1 MDKKENYSPVEKYAD
16 NKPNRTEKQST
27 KFIPKEL
34 LIATNIEN
42 LKCILTTGLIC
53 PKEGYKKY
61 YKDPGFFS
69 PGHVPIFIDNVPPYI
84 LSECRDEEDKD
95 IYNTIIALDLSW
107 DNLIPS
113 SVRDFVNNKGKQV
126 KGQLDNDA
134 PVSMVFFE
142 GVIPVS
148 AIKTIYFRA
157 KEEKSEF
164 LGTKYG
170 NFNPK
175 FFSLKVNFKLFD
187 DSRPSD
193 VPIFPGDSTAA
204 IKIDSNYLTIS
215 GAEKRIP
222 DHKDYLESDA
232 RGGVISLLMHSLPP
246 LPESENLIK
255 NVVNESSG
263 VNTDL
268 QVLPKQLEI
277 INNWIWKRR
286 PLSTDDVDKILL
298 WHLLNLLS
306 PLDPHKGITA
316 SQFLAILQNKFETSE
331 DLRKHPKSSYQE
343 LKDRFKKRFDQISDA
358 VNQIINPDDLFQD
371 SSIKSRVLRGLL
383 LFLMYKK
390 GIYSFRKNKDLI
402 KSWQITPADTLFA
415 HILYAAWRGWKQ
427 IDQDLRPKDKVD
439 IYSLCTFMSNW
450 HNKHYSEQHYVFASD
465 ASFKIS
471 GNCSPWEKDMLLK
484 ADWNKHRKLREYAI
498 DLAKKRDW
506 QSIQLKIKAGSNKLS
521 ELKFSK
527 NGDVALTLLGSLSI
541 KETIDK
547 EGFMDS
553 LKQIELTDE
562 EKKNFQKIFE
572 S

>member
-1 MDKKENYSPVEKYAD
+1 VNKKETNSQVEKYAD
-16 NKPNRTEKQST
+16 NKPIQTERQST

-42 LKCILTTGLIC
+42 LKSILTTGLIC

-69 PGHVPIFIDNVPPYI
+69 PGHVPIFIDNVPSYI

-107 DNLIPS
+107 DNLIPNI
-113 SVRDFVNNKGKQV
+113 RGFVNNKGEQV
-126 KGQLDNDA
+126 KGQLDNNA
-134 PVSMVFFE
+134 SVSMVFFE

-157 KEEKSEF
+157 KEEKDKF
-164 LGTKYG
+164 LGIDYG
-170 NFNPK
+170 NFNPNI
-175 FFSLKVNFKLFD
+175 FSLRVNRKLFADSRSSDAQMFPD
-187 DSRPSD
+187 DS
-193 VPIFPGDSTAA
+193 IHF
-204 IKIDSNYLTIS
+204 TIS
-215 GAEKRIP
+215 DTEKQIP
-222 DHKDYLESDA
+222 YHKDYLESDA

-255 NVVNESSG
+255 NVVNESSL
-263 VNTDL
+263 VNADL

-277 INNWIWKRR
+277 INNWIWKR
-286 PLSTDDVDKILL
+286 PLFTDDVDKILL

-306 PLDPHKGITA
+306 PMDPHKGITA
-316 SQFLAILQNKFETSE
+316 SHFLASLQDKLETSE
-331 DLRKHPKSSYQE
+331 DLQKYPKPSYQE

-358 VNQIINPDDLFQD
+358 VNHIKDPDDLFQD

-383 LFLMYKK
+383 LFLLHKKDMYN
-390 GIYSFRKNKDLI
+390 FQKNKDLI
-402 KSWQITPADTLFA
+402 KSWQIIPADTLFA
-415 HILYAAWRGWKQ
+415 HIMYAAWRGWKQ
-427 IDQDLRPKDKVD
+427 IDQDLRPKDKVE

-450 HNKHYSEQHYVFASD
+450 HNKHYSAQRYIFVSD
-465 ASFKIS
+465 ASFKIL

-484 ADWNKHRKLREYAI
+484 ADWNKHRKLRECAI

-506 QSIQLKIKAGSNKLS
+506 RSIQLKIKAESNKLS

-527 NGDVALTLLGSLSI
+527 NGDVALTLLGSLSV

-553 LKQIELTDE
+553 LKQSELTDE
-562 EKKNFQKIFE
+562 EKKDFQKIFGY
-572 S
+572 

>member
-1 MDKKENYSPVEKYAD
+1 MDKKETNSPVERYAD
-16 NKPNRTEKQST
+16 NNPIQTVKQNT
-27 KFIPKEL
+27 KFVPKEL

-42 LKCILTTGLIC
+42 LKSILTTGLIC

-61 YKDPGFFS
+61 YKDPGSFS
-69 PGHVPIFIDNVPPYI
+69 PGHVPIFIDKVPSHI

-107 DNLIPS
+107 DDLIPCIRS
-113 SVRDFVNNKGKQV
+113 FVNNKGEQV
-126 KGQLDNDA
+126 KGQFDNNA
-134 PVSMVFFE
+134 PASIIFFK

-164 LGTKYG
+164 RGINYG
-170 NFNPK
+170 NFNPNI
-175 FFSLKVNFKLFD
+175 FSLRVNRKLFD
-187 DSRPSD
+187 DSRSSGAQM
-193 VPIFPGDSTAA
+193 FLGDSIAA
-204 IKIDSNYLTIS
+204 IKINPIRLSIS
-215 GAEKRIP
+215 GAEKQIP

-246 LPESENLIK
+246 LSESENLI
-255 NVVNESSG
+255 NYVINESSM
-263 VNTDL
+263 VNADL

-277 INNWIWKRR
+277 INNWIWGKS
-286 PLSTDDVDKILL
+286 LSTDDVDKILL

-306 PLDPHKGITA
+306 PMDPHKGITA
-316 SQFLAILQNKFETSE
+316 SKFLGNLQDELETSG
-331 DLRKHPKSSYQE
+331 DLRKYPKPSYQE

-358 VNQIINPDDLFQD
+358 VNDIINPDDLFQD

-383 LFLMYKK
+383 LFLMYQKDMYNFQKK
-390 GIYSFRKNKDLI
+390 KDLI

-427 IDQDLRPKDKVD
+427 IDQDLRPKDKVE
-439 IYSLCTFMSNW
+439 IYSLCTLMSNW
-450 HNKHYSEQHYVFASD
+450 HNKHYSGQRYAFTSD

-471 GNCSPWEKDMLLK
+471 GICSPWEKDMLLK
-484 ADWNKHRKLREYAI
+484 ADWNKHRKLKECAI

-506 QSIQLKIKAGSNKLS
+506 QSIQLKIKAKSNKLS

-527 NGDVALTLLGSLSI
+527 KGDVALTLLGSLSV

-553 LKQIELTDE
+553 LKQSELTDE
-562 EKKNFQKIFE
+562 EKKDFQKIFG

>member
-1 MDKKENYSPVEKYAD
+1 MDKKETNSPVEKYAD
-16 NKPNRTEKQST
+16 NNPIRTEKQDT

-42 LKCILTTGLIC
+42 LKSILTTGLIC
-53 PKEGYKKY
+53 PREGYKKY

-69 PGHVPIFIDNVPPYI
+69 PGHVPIFIDKVPPYI

-107 DNLIPS
+107 DNLIPN
-113 SVRDFVNNKGKQV
+113 VRNFANNKGEQV
-126 KGQLDNDA
+126 KGQLDNNV
-134 PVSMVFFE
+134 PVSIIFFE

-157 KEEKSEF
+157 KEEKAEF
-164 LGTKYG
+164 LGINYG

-175 FFSLKVNFKLFD
+175 IFSLRVNLKLFD
-187 DSRPSD
+187 DSTPSD
-193 VPIFPGDSTAA
+193 ALIFSDDSIAA

-215 GAEKRIP
+215 GAGKRIP
-222 DHKDYLESDA
+222 DYKDYLESDA

-277 INNWIWKRR
+277 INNWIWKR
-286 PLSTDDVDKILL
+286 PLLTDDVDKILL

-316 SQFLAILQNKFETSE
+316 SQFLAILQDKFETTE
-331 DLRKHPKSSYQE
+331 DLRKDPKPSYQE
-343 LKDRFKKRFDQISDA
+343 LKDRFKKRFDQISNA
-358 VNQIINPDDLFQD
+358 VNHIKNPDNLFQD

-383 LFLMYKK
+383 LFLLHKK
-390 GIYSFRKNKDLI
+390 DIYNFQKNKDLI
-402 KSWQITPADTLFA
+402 KSWHIIPTDTLFA

-427 IDQDLRPKDKVD
+427 IDQDLRPKDKVE

-450 HNKHYSEQHYVFASD
+450 HNKHYPEQRYVFGPD

-471 GNCSPWEKDMLLK
+471 GNCSP
-484 ADWNKHRKLREYAI
+484 
-498 DLAKKRDW
+498 
-506 QSIQLKIKAGSNKLS
+506 
-521 ELKFSK
+521 
-527 NGDVALTLLGSLSI
+527 
-541 KETIDK
+541 
-547 EGFMDS
+547 
-553 LKQIELTDE
+553 
-562 EKKNFQKIFE
+562 
-572 S
+572 

>member
-1 MDKKENYSPVEKYAD
+1 MDKKETKSPVEKYAD

-27 KFIPKEL
+27 NFIPKEL

-42 LKCILTTGLIC
+42 LKSILTAGLIC

-69 PGHVPIFIDNVPPYI
+69 PGHVPIFIDKVPPYI
-84 LSECRDEEDKD
+84 FSECQDEEDKD

-113 SVRDFVNNKGKQV
+113 VRGFVNNKGEQV
-126 KGQLDNDA
+126 KGQLDNNA
-134 PVSMVFFE
+134 PVSIIFFE

-157 KEEKSEF
+157 KEEKAEF
-164 LGTKYG
+164 LGIDYG
-170 NFNPK
+170 NFNPHI
-175 FFSLKVNFKLFD
+175 FSLRVNFKLFD
-187 DSRPSD
+187 DSRSSD
-193 VPIFPGDSTAA
+193 AQIFPDDS
-204 IKIDSNYLTIS
+204 IHFTIS
-215 GAEKRIP
+215 DDEKQIP

-255 NVVNESSG
+255 NVVNESSL
-263 VNTDL
+263 VNADL
-268 QVLPKQLEI
+268 QVLPGQLEI
-277 INNWIWKRR
+277 INNWIWEKR
-286 PLSTDDVDKILL
+286 PLLTDDVDKILL

-316 SQFLAILQNKFETSE
+316 SQFLAILQDKFETSE
-331 DLRKHPKSSYQE
+331 DLRKYPKPSYQE
-343 LKDRFKKRFDQISDA
+343 LKDRFKKRFDQIIDA
-358 VNQIINPDDLFQD
+358 MNQIIDPDDVFQD

-383 LFLMYKK
+383 LFLMYQK
-390 GIYSFRKNKDLI
+390 GIYSFQKNKDLI

-427 IDQDLRPKDKVD
+427 IDQDLRPKDKVE

-450 HNKHYSEQHYVFASD
+450 HNKHYPEQRYVFGPD

-484 ADWNKHRKLREYAI
+484 ADWNRHRKLRECAI

-506 QSIQLKIKAGSNKLS
+506 QSIQLKIKAESNKLS

-527 NGDVALTLLGSLSI
+527 NGDVALTLLGSLSV

-553 LKQIELTDE
+553 LKQSELTDE
-562 EKKNFQKIFE
+562 EKKDFQKIFG

>member
-1 MDKKENYSPVEKYAD
+1 MDKKETNFPVEKYAD
-16 NKPNRTEKQST
+16 NNPIPTEKQST

-42 LKCILTTGLIC
+42 LKSILTTGLIC

-69 PGHVPIFIDNVPPYI
+69 PGHVPIFIDKVPPYI
-84 LSECRDEEDKD
+84 LSEYRDEEDKD
-95 IYNTIIALDLSW
+95 IYNTIIALNLSW

-113 SVRDFVNNKGKQV
+113 VRGFVNNKGEQV
-126 KGQLDNDA
+126 KGQLDNNA
-134 PVSMVFFE
+134 PVSIIFFE
-142 GVIPVS
+142 GIIPVS

-157 KEEKSEF
+157 KEEKAEF
-164 LGTKYG
+164 LGIDYG
-170 NFNPK
+170 NFNPNI
-175 FFSLKVNFKLFD
+175 FSLRVNFKLFD
-187 DSRPSD
+187 DSRSSD
-193 VPIFPGDSTAA
+193 ASMFSDDSIAA
-204 IKIDSNYLTIS
+204 IKIDSIRFTIS
-215 GAEKRIP
+215 DAEKQIP

-255 NVVNESSG
+255 NVVNESSL
-263 VNTDL
+263 VNTDS

-277 INNWIWKRR
+277 INNWIWKR
-286 PLSTDDVDKILL
+286 PLLTDDVDKILL

-306 PLDPHKGITA
+306 AMDPHKGITA
-316 SQFLAILQNKFETSE
+316 SHFLGILQDKFETSE
-331 DLRKHPKSSYQE
+331 DLRKYPKPSYQE

-358 VNQIINPDDLFQD
+358 VNHIIDPDDLFQD

-383 LFLMYKK
+383 LFLMYQKDMYNFQKK
-390 GIYSFRKNKDLI
+390 KDLI
-402 KSWQITPADTLFA
+402 KSWQITPADILFA
-415 HILYAAWRGWKQ
+415 HILYAAWQGWKQ
-427 IDQDLRPKDKVD
+427 IDQDLRPKDKVE

-450 HNKHYSEQHYVFASD
+450 HNKHYPEQRYVFDFD

-484 ADWNKHRKLREYAI
+484 ADWNKHRKLRECAI

-506 QSIQLKIKAGSNKLS
+506 QSIQLKIKAASDKLS

-527 NGDVALTLLGSLSI
+527 NGDVALTLLGSLSV

-562 EKKNFQKIFE
+562 EKKNFQKIFG